1 VILFVRE
8 EIMDIPEGLKDIES
22 FDVRHAPII
31 SAFCDKIGLSST
43 IDNALESQ
51 MEVSPGKIVKG
62 LILNT
67 LAGRDPLYRV
77 EDFFSH
83 QDTEL
88 IVGKGIGA
96 SDFTDDNIGRVLDR
110 IFSYGTQKLFCELSL
125 MAVKKFNI
133 DTTQL
138 HQDTTSVSVWGDYLN
153 KDGPFE
159 IVHGHSKDKRPDLK
173 QFVLS
178 LLCAEKD
185 IPIEAKIYSGNED
198 DKTISKGIL
207 SRISSY
213 MAKYGIDSEGYIYTG
228 DCSMVTGEN
237 LALMG
242 GIDDPKV
249 KFISRMPATFGMV
262 GTLVSEAVSKNMW
275 TGIGILSEEDKGK
288 SAYYRSYEGQVE
300 IEGRTYRTV
309 VIHSDFHDRRRKK
322 KIDREIRKDLER
334 AKKIGKKLTGTE
346 YFCKK
351 DAEVAAEK
359 KGTPKYHR
367 LKTNIEEK
375 KIYKRG
381 RPKDGKKEVVAV
393 RYILRCDIT
402 ADDKLIEV
410 LKAEAGC
417 FVLIT
422 NVGKSIHSASDILK
436 IYKEQHGI
444 EKNFGFLKDPLIV
457 NDLFLKKTERI
468 EALGFIL
475 VMSLLIWR
483 LIERCIRK
491 YIKEKDIT
499 ITGWDKKQTDRPTT
513 FMMSTKFCSVHVLRK
528 GDMRWLSREITSVQ
542 RQYLDA
548 LGLGEEIFYTAAD

>member
-1 VILFVRE
+1 VLLFVKE
-8 EIMDIPEGLKDIES
+8 ENMDIPEGLKDIES
-22 FDVRHAPII
+22 FDVRHGPII

-43 IDNALESQ
+43 VDNALESQ

-77 EDFFSH
+77 EEFFSH

-88 IVGKGIGA
+88 LVGKGIGA
-96 SDFTDDNIGRVLDR
+96 SDFSDDNIGRVLDR
-110 IFSYGTQKLFCELSL
+110 IYTYGTQKLFCELSL
-125 MAVKKFNI
+125 EAVKKFNI
-133 DTTQL
+133 DTKQV
-138 HQDTTSVSVWGDYLN
+138 HQDTTSVNVWGDYLN

-159 IVHGHSKDKRPDLK
+159 INYGHSKDKRPDLK

-178 LLCAEKD
+178 LLCIEKD
-185 IPIEAKIYSGNED
+185 IPIETKIYSGNED

-207 SRISSY
+207 SRIASY
-213 MAKYGIDSEGYIYTG
+213 MAKYGIEANGYIYTG
-228 DCSMVTGEN
+228 DCCMVTGGN
-237 LALMG
+237 LAITG
-242 GIDDPKV
+242 GTGDPEV
-249 KFISRMPATFGMV
+249 KFISRMPATFGAV
-262 GTLVSEAVSKNMW
+262 GTSISEAVSKNMW
-275 TGIGILSEEDKGK
+275 NSIGMLSEEEE
-288 SAYYRSYEGQVE
+288 SAYYKSYEKE
-300 IEGRTYRTV
+300 ITINGRTYRAV
-309 VIHSDFHDRRRKK
+309 VIHSDFYDRRRKK
-322 KIDREIRKDLER
+322 KIDREIQKDLER
-334 AKKIGKKLTGTE
+334 AKKIKSKLTSID
-346 YFCKK
+346 YFCRK

-359 KGTPKYHR
+359 KGTAKYHR
-367 LKTNIEEK
+367 LKTSVEEK

-381 RPKDGKKEVVAV
+381 RPKNSKKEIAAI
-393 RYILRCDIT
+393 RYIIKCDIN

-410 LKAEAGC
+410 LKEKAGC

-422 NVGKSIHSASDILK
+422 NVAASQHCVMDILK

-475 VMSLLIWR
+475 VISLLIWR

-491 YIKEKDIT
+491 YIKKKDIT
-499 ITGWDKKQTDRPTT
+499 ITGWDKKQTMRPTT
-513 FMMSTKFCSVHVLRK
+513 FMMSTKFCSVHILK
-528 GDMRWLSREITSVQ
+528 KDDMRWLAREITDVQ

-548 LGLGEEIFYTAAD
+548 LDLGEKIFYTAAD

>member
-1 VILFVRE
+1 
-8 EIMDIPEGLKDIES
+8 MDIPEGLKDIES

-31 SAFCDKIGLSST
+31 SAFCDKMNLSS
-43 IDNALESQ
+43 IVDNALESQ
-51 MEVSPGKIVKG
+51 MEVSPGKIIKG

-77 EDFFSH
+77 EEFFSH

-88 IVGKGIGA
+88 LVGKKMRA

-110 IFSYGTQKLFCELSL
+110 IYSYGTQKLFCELSL
-125 MAVKKFNI
+125 EAVKKFNI
-133 DTTQL
+133 DTKQV
-138 HQDTTSVSVWGDYLN
+138 HQDTTSVSVWGDYPD

-159 IVHGHSKDKRPDLK
+159 ITYGHSKDKRRDLK

-178 LLCAEKD
+178 LLCVEKD

-207 SRISSY
+207 GRISSY
-213 MAKYGIDSEGYIYTG
+213 MAKYGIDSEGFIYTG
-228 DCSMVTGEN
+228 DCSMVTGDN

-249 KFISRMPATFGMV
+249 KFISRMPATFGAV
-262 GTLVSEAVSKNMW
+262 DTLVSEAVSENIW
-275 TGIGILSEEDKGK
+275 TDIGILSEEDKGS
-288 SAYYRSYEGQVE
+288 SAYYRSYEGTVE
-300 IEGRTYRTV
+300 IEGRTYRVV

-322 KIDREIRKDLER
+322 KIDREIKKDLER
-334 AKKIGKKLTGTE
+334 AKKIEKKLTGTK

-351 DAEVAAEK
+351 DAEAAAEK
-359 KGTPKYHR
+359 KGTAKYHI
-367 LKTNIEEK
+367 LKTGIEEK

-381 RPKDGKKEVVAV
+381 RPKNGKKEVAAI
-393 RYILRCDIT
+393 RYIIKCDIT
-402 ADDKLIEV
+402 ADDGLIEN
-410 LKAEAGC
+410 LKEEAGC
-417 FVLIT
+417 FVLIS
-422 NVGKSIHSASDILK
+422 NVEKSQYCASDILK

-491 YIKEKDIT
+491 YIKAKDIT
-499 ITGWDKKQTDRPTT
+499 ITGWDKKQTMRPTT
-513 FMMSTKFCSVHVLRK
+513 FMMSTKFCSVHILRK
-528 GDMRWLSREITSVQ
+528 GDMRWLSREISSVQ

-548 LGLGEEIFYTAAD
+548 LGLSEEIFYTAAD